1 MLGKADIL
9 LPCAAMVLVTAIVWL
24 RLYVVRLGEIAEKK
38 IEPQSV
44 RNSVLGANAFTRV
57 EAADNFK
64 NLFEVPVLFY
74 VLCVSLAASEHVTP
88 VFVAGAW
95 LFVGLRAVHSYI
107 HCTYNLVMHRFY
119 VYAAGTV
126 VLYALW
132 GVFAFHLIAQVASR

>member
-9 LPCAAMVLVTAIVWL
+9 LPCAGLVLLTAIVWV

-44 RNSVLGANAFTRV
+44 RNSILGANAFERV

-74 VLCVSLAASEHVTP
+74 ALCASLAASNHVTP
-88 VFVAGAW
+88 LFVAGAW

-107 HCTYNLVMHRFY
+107 HCTYNLVLHRFY

-126 VLYALW
+126 VIFALW
-132 GVFAFHLIAQVASR
+132 AVFAFDLIARRGIS